1 SWSTVN
7 LDDLCNAPSFWI
19 TEGIF
24 NAIALIQSG
33 QPAIATMSTGNYPTV
48 LLKQIADRCHE
59 LKKDKPRLIWAFDN
73 DKAGKDAIKKFHLRA
88 LP

>member
-1 SWSTVN
+1 RFIDRPERFGRQKANFIGKYEGLSWSTVN

-48 LLKQIADRCHE
+48 LLKQIAD
-59 LKKDKPRLIWAFDN
+59 
-73 DKAGKDAIKKFHLRA
+73 
-88 LP
+88 